1 MGKTNYSKV
10 NWAELSQYCITE
22 RETAVINER
31 IKDRTV
37 DDIAAT
43 FGLTARV
50 IYTISSAVKARAAR
64 RGHAPEHDMIATAP
78 DGFQVKGVSTYYN
91 ANGQPTGQWVKTVG
105 DKERQHEIM
114 LLSIEETHKNY
125 KPFKPSPK
133 VKHTD
138 KDLLSLIT
146 ITDFHLGMY
155 AWEAET
161 GDDWDVN
168 ISKRVFLNA
177 ISDMIEAAP
186 KAHTG
191 FLCQLGDFLHFD
203 GITAVTPMSGHI
215 LDADTRYSKLVG
227 LTIEIM
233 TQAVHMMLKKFG
245 KVVIVQA
252 EGNHDMS
259 GSIWLRKH
267 IKYVFSQDDRVEVI
281 DNEFPYYA
289 YLHGEILLGF
299 HHGHKKKMAQLPKL
313 FASEPRFR
321 KLWGQSTQAY
331 IHTGHMHHERVT
343 EDAGAVCEMHP
354 TLSTRDAY
362 SATNGY
368 VSARGAKVITYHTKL
383 GEVHRTTVRPR

>member
-1 MGKTNYSKV
+1 MGKTNSSKV
-10 NWAELSQYCITE
+10 NWAELKEYCISE
-22 RETAVINER
+22 RELSVISARAV
-31 IKDRTV
+31 DDTV
-37 DDIAAT
+37 DETAAK
-43 FGLTARV
+43 FGVSIRA
-50 IYTISSAVKARAAR
+50 IYTISGAVKARAAR
-64 RGHAPEHDMIATAP
+64 KGHAPEHDMTATAP

-91 ANGQPTGQWVKTVG
+91 ASGQKTGQWVKTIG

-114 LLSIEETHKNY
+114 LLAIEETHKNY

-215 LDADTRYSKLVG
+215 LDADTRYSKLVE

-233 TQAVHMMLKKFG
+233 TQAVQMMLKKFG
-245 KVVIVQA
+245 KVVVVQA

-267 IKYVFSQDDRVEVI
+267 IKYVFKDDKRVEVI

-321 KLWGQSTQAY
+321 KLWGKATQAY
-331 IHTGHMHHERVT
+331 IHTGHMHHERVV
-343 EDAGAVCEMHP
+343 EDMGAIVEQNP
-354 TLSTRDAY
+354 SLSTRDAY
-362 SATNGY
+362 SARGGW

>member
-1 MGKTNYSKV
+1 MGKTNVSKV
-10 NWAELSQYCITE
+10 NWAELKQYCISDRELQVISARAEDDTVD
-22 RETAVINER
+22 ETAA
-31 IKDRTV
+31 K
-37 DDIAAT
+37 
-43 FGLTARV
+43 FGVSIRA
-50 IYTISSAVKARAAR
+50 IYTISGAVKARAAR
-64 RGHAPEHDMIATAP
+64 KGHAPEHDMTATAP

-91 ANGQPTGQWVKTVG
+91 ASGQKTGQWVKTIG

-114 LLSIEETHKNY
+114 LLAIEETHKNY

-177 ISDMIEAAP
+177 IADMIEAAP

-215 LDADTRYSKLVG
+215 LDADTRYSKLVE

-267 IKYVFSQDDRVEVI
+267 IKYVFSKDDRVEVI

-321 KLWGQSTQAY
+321 KLWGKATQAY
-331 IHTGHMHHERVT
+331 IHTGHMHHERVV
-343 EDAGAVCEMHP
+343 EDMGAIVEQNP
-354 TLSTRDAY
+354 SLSTRDAY
-362 SATNGY
+362 SARGGW

>member
-10 NWAELSQYCITE
+10 KWAELSQYCISE
-22 RETAVINER
+22 RETAIINER
-31 IKDRTV
+31 IKDKTI

-43 FGLTARV
+43 FGLSPRV

-64 RGHAPEHDMIATAP
+64 KGYAPEHDMTATAP

-91 ANGQPTGQWVKTVG
+91 ASGQPTGQWVKTIG

-114 LLSIEETHKNY
+114 LLAIEDTHKNY
-125 KPFKPSPK
+125 KPFKVSPV

-177 ISDMIEAAP
+177 VSDMIEAAP
-186 KAHTG
+186 KADTG
-191 FLCQLGDFLHFD
+191 LLCQLGDFLHFD

-215 LDADTRYSKLVG
+215 LDADTRYSKLVE

-245 KVVIVQA
+245 KVVVVQA

-267 IKYVFSQDDRVEVI
+267 IKYVFKDDSRIQVI

-321 KLWGQSTQAY
+321 KLWGQATQAY
-331 IHTGHMHHERVT
+331 IHTGHMHHERTV
-343 EDAGAVCEMHP
+343 EDAGAIVEQHP
-354 TLSTRDAY
+354 TLSARDAY
-362 SATNGY
+362 AARGGW
-368 VSARGAKVITYHTKL
+368 VSARGAKVITYHIKL

>member
-1 MGKTNYSKV
+1 MGKTNVSKV
-10 NWAELSQYCITE
+10 NWAELKEYCISDRELQVIVARAEDDTVD
-22 RETAVINER
+22 ETAA
-31 IKDRTV
+31 K
-37 DDIAAT
+37 
-43 FGLTARV
+43 FGVSIRA
-50 IYTISSAVKARAAR
+50 IYTISGAVKARAAR
-64 RGHAPEHDMIATAP
+64 KGYAPEHDMTATAP

-91 ANGQPTGQWVKTVG
+91 ASGQKTGQWVKTIG

-114 LLSIEETHKNY
+114 LLAIEETHKNY

-146 ITDFHLGMY
+146 RTDFHLGMY

-177 ISDMIEAAP
+177 IADMIEAAP

-203 GITAVTPMSGHI
+203 GITAITPMSGHI
-215 LDADTRYSKLVG
+215 LDADTRYSKLVE

-233 TQAVHMMLKKFG
+233 TQAVQMMLKKFG
-245 KVVIVQA
+245 KVVVVQA

-267 IKYVFSQDDRVEVI
+267 IKYVFSKDNRVEVI

-321 KLWGQSTQAY
+321 KLWGQATQAY
-331 IHTGHMHHERVT
+331 IHTGHMHHERVV
-343 EDAGAVCEMHP
+343 EDMGAIVEQNP
-354 TLSTRDAY
+354 SLSTRDAY
-362 SATNGY
+362 SARGGW

>member
-1 MGKTNYSKV
+1 MGKTNSSKV
-10 NWAELSQYCITE
+10 NWAELKEYCISE
-22 RETAVINER
+22 RELSVISARAV
-31 IKDRTV
+31 DDTV
-37 DDIAAT
+37 DETAAK
-43 FGLTARV
+43 FGVSIRA
-50 IYTISSAVKARAAR
+50 IYTISGAVKARAAR
-64 RGHAPEHDMIATAP
+64 KGHAPEHDMTATAP
-78 DGFQVKGVSTYYN
+78 AGFVVKGVSTYYN
-91 ANGQPTGQWVKTVG
+91 ASGQKTGQWVKTIG

-114 LLSIEETHKNY
+114 LLAIEETHKNY

-215 LDADTRYSKLVG
+215 LDADTRYSKLVE

-233 TQAVHMMLKKFG
+233 TQAVQMMLKKFG
-245 KVVIVQA
+245 KVVVVQA

-267 IKYVFSQDDRVEVI
+267 IKYVFSKDDRVEVI

-321 KLWGQSTQAY
+321 KLWGKATQAY
-331 IHTGHMHHERVT
+331 IHTGHMHHERVV
-343 EDAGAVCEMHP
+343 EDMGAIVEQNP
-354 TLSTRDAY
+354 SLSTRDAY
-362 SATNGY
+362 SARGGW

>member
-1 MGKTNYSKV
+1 MGKTNSSKV
-10 NWAELSQYCITE
+10 NWLDLKEYCINQ
-22 RETAVINER
+22 RELEVITAR
-31 IKDRTV
+31 SFDDTV
-37 DDIAAT
+37 HDTAAK
-43 FGLTARV
+43 FGLSVRAV
-50 IYTISSAVKARAAR
+50 YAISSSVKARAAR

-114 LLSIEETHKNY
+114 LQAIEETHKNY

-186 KAHTG
+186 KAYTG

-267 IKYVFSQDDRVEVI
+267 IKYVFKDDKRVEVI

-299 HHGHKKKMAQLPKL
+299 HHGHKKRMAQLPKL
-313 FASEPRFR
+313 FSSEPRFR
-321 KLWGQSTQAY
+321 KLWGKATQTY
-331 IHTGHMHHERVT
+331 IHTGHMHHERVV
-343 EDAGAVCEMHP
+343 EDMGAIVEQNP
-354 TLSTRDAY
+354 TLSTRDSY
-362 SATNGY
+362 STAGGW
-368 VSARGAKVITYHTKL
+368 VSARGAKVITYHNKL

>member
-1 MGKTNYSKV
+1 
-10 NWAELSQYCITE
+10 
-22 RETAVINER
+22 
-31 IKDRTV
+31 
-37 DDIAAT
+37 
-43 FGLTARV
+43 
-50 IYTISSAVKARAAR
+50 
-64 RGHAPEHDMIATAP
+64 
-78 DGFQVKGVSTYYN
+78 
-91 ANGQPTGQWVKTVG
+91 
-105 DKERQHEIM
+105 
-114 LLSIEETHKNY
+114 
-125 KPFKPSPK
+125 

-177 ISDMIEAAP
+177 IADMIEAAP

-203 GITAVTPMSGHI
+203 GITAITPMSGHI
-215 LDADTRYSKLVG
+215 LDADTRYSKLVE

-233 TQAVHMMLKKFG
+233 TQAVQMMLKKFG
-245 KVVIVQA
+245 KVVVVQA

-267 IKYVFSQDDRVEVI
+267 IKYVFKDNRVEVI

-321 KLWGQSTQAY
+321 KLWGQATQAY
-331 IHTGHMHHERVT
+331 IHTGHMHHERVV
-343 EDAGAVCEMHP
+343 EDMGAIVEQNP
-354 TLSTRDAY
+354 SLSTRDAY
-362 SATNGY
+362 SARGGW

>member
-1 MGKTNYSKV
+1 MGKTNVSKV
-10 NWAELSQYCITE
+10 NWAELKQYCISNRELQVISARAEDDTVD
-22 RETAVINER
+22 ETAA
-31 IKDRTV
+31 K
-37 DDIAAT
+37 
-43 FGLTARV
+43 FGVSIRA
-50 IYTISSAVKARAAR
+50 IYTISGAVKARAAR
-64 RGHAPEHDMIATAP
+64 KGHAPEHDMTATAP

-91 ANGQPTGQWVKTVG
+91 ASGQKTGQWVKTIG

-114 LLSIEETHKNY
+114 LLAIEETHKNY

-177 ISDMIEAAP
+177 IADMIEAAP

-215 LDADTRYSKLVG
+215 LDADTRYSKLVE

-233 TQAVHMMLKKFG
+233 TQAVQMMLKKFG

-267 IKYVFSQDDRVEVI
+267 IKYVFSKDDRVEVI

-321 KLWGQSTQAY
+321 KLWGKATQAY
-331 IHTGHMHHERVT
+331 IHTGHMHHERVV
-343 EDAGAVCEMHP
+343 EDMGAIVEQNP
-354 TLSTRDAY
+354 SLSTRDAY
-362 SATNGY
+362 SARGGW

>member
-1 MGKTNYSKV
+1 MGKTNVSKV
-10 NWAELSQYCITE
+10 NWAELKQYCISDRELQVIVARAEDDTVD
-22 RETAVINER
+22 ETAA
-31 IKDRTV
+31 K
-37 DDIAAT
+37 
-43 FGLTARV
+43 FGVSIRA
-50 IYTISSAVKARAAR
+50 IYTISGAVKARAAR
-64 RGHAPEHDMIATAP
+64 KGHAPEHDMTATAP

-91 ANGQPTGQWVKTVG
+91 ASGQKTGQWVKTIG

-114 LLSIEETHKNY
+114 LLAIEETHKNY

-177 ISDMIEAAP
+177 IADMIEAAP

-245 KVVIVQA
+245 KVVVVQA

-267 IKYVFSQDDRVEVI
+267 IKYVFKDDKRVEVI

-299 HHGHKKKMAQLPKL
+299 HHGHKKRMAQLPKL

-331 IHTGHMHHERVT
+331 IHTGHMHHERTV
-343 EDAGAVCEMHP
+343 EDGGAVVEQHP
-354 TLSTRDAY
+354 TLSTRDSY
-362 SATNGY
+362 STAGGW

>member
-1 MGKTNYSKV
+1 MGKTNSSKV
-10 NWAELSQYCITE
+10 NWLDLKEYCINQ
-22 RETAVINER
+22 RELEVITAR
-31 IKDRTV
+31 SFDDTV
-37 DDIAAT
+37 HDTAAK
-43 FGLTARV
+43 FGLSVRAV
-50 IYTISSAVKARAAR
+50 YAISSSVKARAAR

-114 LLSIEETHKNY
+114 LQAIEETHKNY

-177 ISDMIEAAP
+177 IADMIEAAP
-186 KAHTG
+186 KADTG
-191 FLCQLGDFLHFD
+191 VLCQLGDFLHFD
-203 GITAVTPMSGHI
+203 GITAITPMSGHI
-215 LDADTRYSKLVG
+215 LDADTRYSKLVE

-245 KVVIVQA
+245 RVVVVQA

-267 IKYVFSQDDRVEVI
+267 IKYVFKDDKRVEVI

-299 HHGHKKKMAQLPKL
+299 HHGHKKRMAQLPKL

-321 KLWGQSTQAY
+321 KLWGQATQAY
-331 IHTGHMHHERVT
+331 IHTGHMHHERTV
-343 EDAGAVCEMHP
+343 EDAGAIVEQHP
-354 TLSTRDAY
+354 TLSARDAY
-362 SATNGY
+362 AARGGW
-368 VSARGAKVITYHTKL
+368 VSARGAKVITYHSKL

>member
-1 MGKTNYSKV
+1 MGFTKKSKV
-10 NWAELSQYCITE
+10 NWSELSEYCITE
-22 RETAVINER
+22 RETTVINQR
-31 IKDRTV
+31 IADKTV
-37 DDIAAT
+37 DEIAAS
-43 FGLTARV
+43 FGLTSRV
-50 IYTISSAVKARAAR
+50 IYTICSAVKARAAR
-64 RGHAPEHDMIATAP
+64 KGYAPEHDMTATAP

-114 LLSIEETHKNY
+114 LQAIEETHTNY

-177 ISDMIEAAP
+177 VSDMIEAAP
-186 KAHTG
+186 KADTG
-191 FLCQLGDFLHFD
+191 VLCQLGDFLHFD
-203 GITAVTPMSGHI
+203 GITAITPMSGHI
-215 LDADTRYSKLVG
+215 LDADTRYSKLVE

-233 TQAVHMMLKKFG
+233 TEAVHMMLKKFG
-245 KVVIVQA
+245 KVVVVQA

-267 IKYVFSQDDRVEVI
+267 IKYVFSKDDRVNVV

-289 YLHGEILLGF
+289 HLHGEILLGF
-299 HHGHKKKMAQLPKL
+299 HHGHKKRMAQLPKL

-321 KLWGQSTQAY
+321 KLWGQATQAY
-331 IHTGHMHHERVT
+331 IHTGHMHHERTV
-343 EDAGAVCEMHP
+343 EDAGAIVEQHP
-354 TLSTRDAY
+354 TLSARDAY
-362 SATNGY
+362 AARGGW
-368 VSARGAKVITYHTKL
+368 VSARGAKVITYHSKL

>member
-1 MGKTNYSKV
+1 MGKTNSSKV
-10 NWAELSQYCITE
+10 NWAELKEYCISE
-22 RETAVINER
+22 RELSVISARAV
-31 IKDRTV
+31 DDTV
-37 DDIAAT
+37 DETAAK
-43 FGLTARV
+43 FGVSIRA
-50 IYTISSAVKARAAR
+50 IYTISGAVKARAAR
-64 RGHAPEHDMIATAP
+64 KGHAPEHDMTATAP

-91 ANGQPTGQWVKTVG
+91 ASGQKTGQWVKTIG

-114 LLSIEETHKNY
+114 LLAIEETHKNY

-177 ISDMIEAAP
+177 IADMIEAAP

-203 GITAVTPMSGHI
+203 GITAITPMSGHI
-215 LDADTRYSKLVG
+215 LDADTRYSKLVE

-233 TQAVHMMLKKFG
+233 TQAVQMMLKKFG
-245 KVVIVQA
+245 KVVVVQA

-267 IKYVFSQDDRVEVI
+267 IKYVFKDNRVEVI

-321 KLWGQSTQAY
+321 KLWGQATQAY
-331 IHTGHMHHERVT
+331 IHTGHMHHERVV
-343 EDAGAVCEMHP
+343 EDMGAIVEQNP
-354 TLSTRDAY
+354 SLSTRDAY
-362 SATNGY
+362 SARGGW

>member
-1 MGKTNYSKV
+1 MGKTNVSKV
-10 NWAELSQYCITE
+10 NWAELKQYCISDRELQVISARAEDDTVD
-22 RETAVINER
+22 ETAA
-31 IKDRTV
+31 K
-37 DDIAAT
+37 
-43 FGLTARV
+43 FGVSIRA
-50 IYTISSAVKARAAR
+50 IYTISGAVKARAAR
-64 RGHAPEHDMIATAP
+64 KGHAPEHDMTATAP

-91 ANGQPTGQWVKTVG
+91 ASGQKTGQWVKTIG

-114 LLSIEETHKNY
+114 LLAIEETHKNY

-177 ISDMIEAAP
+177 VSDMIEAAP

-215 LDADTRYSKLVG
+215 LDADTRYSKLVE

-233 TQAVHMMLKKFG
+233 TQAVQMMLKKFG
-245 KVVIVQA
+245 KVVVVQA

-267 IKYVFSQDDRVEVI
+267 IKYVFSKDNRVEVI

-321 KLWGQSTQAY
+321 KLWGKATQAY
-331 IHTGHMHHERVT
+331 IHTGHMHHERVV
-343 EDAGAVCEMHP
+343 EDMGAIVEQNP
-354 TLSTRDAY
+354 SLSTRDAY
-362 SATNGY
+362 SARGGW

>member
-1 MGKTNYSKV
+1 MGITNKSKL
-10 NWAELSQYCITE
+10 NWNELEEYCNNQ
-22 RETAVINER
+22 RELDI
-31 IKDRTV
+31 IKARAHYDNV
-37 DDIAAT
+37 DDTAAH
-43 FGLTARV
+43 FGISSRA
-50 IYTISSAVKARAAR
+50 IYTICSGIKARAAR
-64 RGHAPEHDMIATAP
+64 KGHAPEHDMTATVP
-78 DGFQVKGVSTYYN
+78 EGFQVKGVSSYYN
-91 ANGQPTGQWVKTVG
+91 ASGQLSGQWVKTVG

-114 LLSIEETHKNY
+114 LQAIEETHKNY

-233 TQAVHMMLKKFG
+233 TQAVHMMLKKFA
-245 KVVIVQA
+245 KVVVVQA

-313 FASEPRFR
+313 FSSEPRFR

-331 IHTGHMHHERVT
+331 IHTGHMHHERTV
-343 EDAGAVCEMHP
+343 EDGGAVVEQHP
-354 TLSTRDAY
+354 TLSTRDSYTTAGGW
-362 SATNGY
+362 T
-368 VSARGAKVITYHTKL
+368 SARGAKVITYHSKL